1 VVLMNTD
8 NRWLGL
14 DEAASACGLDALVI
28 RYYAELGVIKSQ
40 KGYGPAEVAELRRA
54 RRLMHDLELEPDAIA
69 IILRMRRRVL
79 ALQAELHRLENKLR
93 ATRQWRAPDGI
104 EAEWRDLE
112 PE

>member
-8 NRWLGL
+8 TRWLGL

-28 RYYAELGVIKSQ
+28 RYYAELGVVAPQ
-40 KGYGPAEVAELRRA
+40 EVYGPAEVAELRR
-54 RRLMHDLELEPDAIA
+54 
-69 IILRMRRRVL
+69 VL
-79 ALQAELHRLENKLR
+79 ALQVELRRLEIELR
-93 ATRQWRAPDGI
+93 AARQWRAPEGI